1 MGCLKYFSLSILPFN
16 YMTANPQIVLN
27 ELGLDKVPLGMNIT
41 DVTDA
46 VPFCLFSERDKFNVY
61 PADKHFYYL
70 KGEESL
76 SRKHLGI
83 LYTFLCIDDIGSI
96 TRLTM
101 FLDDSSNETI
111 KILGKLFGNPD
122 LRGDASVSNNAI
134 DRKHFIWSTN
144 ANMTVYMVKNW
155 TWDISIQKNIT
166 VVHLY
171 YPMSFEN
178 FGDYYIEYKYQG

>member
-1 MGCLKYFSLSILPFN
+1 
-16 YMTANPQIVLN
+16 
-27 ELGLDKVPLGMNIT
+27 
-41 DVTDA
+41 
-46 VPFCLFSERDKFNVY
+46 
-61 PADKHFYYL
+61 
-70 KGEESL
+70 
-76 SRKHLGI
+76 
-83 LYTFLCIDDIGSI
+83 
-96 TRLTM
+96 M
-101 FLDDSSNETI
+101 FR
-111 KILGKLFGNPD
+111 NPD
-122 LRGDASVSNNAI
+122 LRGAAYFSNNAI